1 MKAARHATARDSF
14 HHGDTKRAAVDAA
27 LALVAEH
34 GQHAVTLRAV
44 AEILGV
50 NHRALYRQYT
60 SREDLLFAVAERG
73 FARLAD
79 LLEAIPGAE
88 LKCGRAALAQ
98 SYASFALA
106 EPHLYDLMFALPLRK
121 CFHDASGMGPQL
133 RRVVKAA
140 AAAIQAGN
148 GPPIGSDATR
158 IGVLRVW
165 GLTHGLIELY
175 RAGALRARSDRSAVQ
190 FMVDAA
196 RALAS
201 RRSGFGYE
209 C

>member
-1 MKAARHATARDSF
+1 MKPTRHAIRRDSF

-27 LALVAEH
+27 LALIAEH

-79 LLEAIPGAE
+79 LLEAIPVAE
-88 LKCGRAALAQ
+88 LDCGRTALAQ
-98 SYASFALA
+98 CYASFALA
-106 EPHLYDLMFALPLRK
+106 EPQLYDLMFALPLRK
-121 CFHDASGMGPQL
+121 CFHDAEGIGPQL

-140 AAAIQAGN
+140 AVTIQAGHA
-148 GPPIGSDATR
+148 PPIGSDATR

-165 GLTHGLIELY
+165 GLTHGLIGLY
-175 RAGALRARSDRSAVQ
+175 RAGALKARSDRSAVQ

-196 RALAS
+196 RALAPAAE
-201 RRSGFGYE
+201 RLRP
-209 C
+209 

>member
-1 MKAARHATARDSF
+1 MIKATRHATGRDSF
-14 HHGDTKRAAVDAA
+14 HHGDTKRAAVNAA

-50 NHRALYRQYT
+50 NHRALYRQYA

-73 FARLAD
+73 FAQLAD
-79 LLEAIPGAE
+79 LLEAIPIADLE
-88 LKCGRAALAQ
+88 CGRAALAQ
-98 SYASFALA
+98 SYAGFALA

-121 CFHDASGMGPQL
+121 SFHDAEGIGPQL

-140 AAAIQAGN
+140 ATAIRAGN
-148 GPPIGSDATR
+148 APPIGSDATR

-175 RAGALRARSDRSAVQ
+175 RAGALKARSDRSAIQ
-190 FMVDAA
+190 FIVDAA

-201 RRSGFGYE
+201 APERLRS
-209 C
+209 